1 MPSARTAA
9 KIIKPAI
16 FFMSLY
22 LWQGRLEVPP
32 NYPYIL
38 PSLAKVS
45 KPYEQCHCDG
55 TVLTTQPQLR
65 FVHFRSIFCILGL
78 LAFCLQPRAQA
89 PRLAV
94 QAMDVAGNM
103 GPWSSVSVDSLAL
116 WERQQLRPVWEAGLL
131 EARFVTDTV
140 GTDSLAFVLTPSAQ
154 YTLSHV
160 TWGPDALDK
169 AGERTYRRP
178 PEDGTTRIADE
189 IDRRL
194 RRHDARGFPF
204 ARLQVSTVADSS
216 GQLST
221 HIATDPGPLVR
232 VDSVVL
238 KSSTLQRSA
247 LISRL
252 LGLQPGRVY
261 NGQLL
266 RNAPDILTGTGYLRS
281 DRPAAP
287 VFTRDGAVIFV
298 YAERKKASTANA
310 IIGFQPA
317 ADGSVSF
324 TGQADLVLRNVLER
338 GEQLEMHWRRLQ
350 TASQEFN
357 LAVGLPYLFGSGV
370 GIASK
375 LEIFRQD
382 STFARI
388 FFRNGVTFPAGIGAT
403 AEFYTESRQ
412 GSDLEAVTE
421 NAVNLRTRYYGLAYD
436 RRRQDRPQNP
446 RKGHWI
452 AASSAFGR
460 KTLTRAE
467 LNTDTVLTQFM
478 GELHA
483 GMYVPLRA
491 RWVVAPALDAGALQ
505 AGELAESELFVL
517 GGLNTWRGFDE
528 GFLRATGYVRTSV
541 ELRFLLDAGSH
552 LLVFADAGWLERRRT
567 LTDFSEQPLGI
578 GTGLRFATGNGQFSL
593 IYGLGRLV
601 DGGFQLATGKVHFGF
616 VSYF

>member
-1 MPSARTAA
+1 M
-9 KIIKPAI
+9 
-16 FFMSLY
+16 
-22 LWQGRLEVPP
+22 
-32 NYPYIL
+32 
-38 PSLAKVS
+38 
-45 KPYEQCHCDG
+45 
-55 TVLTTQPQLR
+55 
-65 FVHFRSIFCILGL
+65 
-78 LAFCLQPRAQA
+78 
-89 PRLAV
+89 
-94 QAMDVAGNM
+94 
-103 GPWSSVSVDSLAL
+103 
-116 WERQQLRPVWEAGLL
+116 
-131 EARFVTDTV
+131 
-140 GTDSLAFVLTPSAQ
+140 
-154 YTLSHV
+154 
-160 TWGPDALDK
+160 
-169 AGERTYRRP
+169 
-178 PEDGTTRIADE
+178 
-189 IDRRL
+189 
-194 RRHDARGFPF
+194 
-204 ARLQVSTVADSS
+204 ADSS

-221 HIATDPGPLVR
+221 HIATDPGLLVR

-238 KSSTLQRSA
+238 KSSTLERSA

-266 RNAPDILTGTGYLRS
+266 KNAPDILTGTGYLRS

-370 GIASK
+370 GIAQTGDLPSG
-375 LEIFRQD
+375 QH
-382 STFARI
+382 FARR
-388 FFRNGVTFPAGIGAT
+388 FSHGVTFPAGIGAS
-403 AEFYTESRQ
+403 AEFYTESRL

-467 LNTDTVLTQFM
+467 LNTDTALTQFM

-528 GFLRATGYVRTSV
+528 GFLRATGYLRTSV

-567 LTDFSEQPLGI
+567 LNDFSEQPLGI